1 MQKVRLK
8 IVLSMLLVV
17 ALCLGFLPLLPNVQ
31 QQTALAET
39 TWENTYTGS
48 YYDNLTTDLEGSA
61 FRAELAELITDT
73 HTKYTSYSGLAN
85 AFKVADADPD
95 NNGNVIWFYTG
106 TSVPFSGF
114 GGSVGATNREH
125 VWPKDGG
132 DAFPAESGPGSDAHH
147 LRPTET
153 QLNSTRGSKNFD
165 EVAQTSA
172 NIVKE
177 NGSSGYGNSAY
188 GADAL
193 CYSSGSF
200 FYPAKGY
207 RGATARILFY
217 MQTRWGDHNLEF
229 VDGAGSSKTI
239 GKIST
244 LLKWHLEEPPTEEEI
259 RRNEAVFGLQGNR
272 NPFIDHPE
280 YAAQIYCYDG
290 ESYNN
295 ALQQVLAES
304 DDPYGNLN
312 TAVLESL
319 AISPST
325 VTISVG
331 DTYALTAVPTPSN
344 ARANVSWT
352 SSDNTVATVSDSG
365 VVTAKSQGT
374 VTITARNK
382 DDASIYATAR
392 VTVKQVTDIT
402 ISGAPAKTDYFEGD
416 TFDPTGL
423 TILATFSDGTSE
435 NLPPNTCTWLDGT
448 TLSATLTAGTTSVV
462 CKYGNITKTVT
473 GITVTVDYGDAIPV
487 DMNNL
492 QENVAYKLVIDQ
504 EGLGKTLYIQNKV
517 ASSYYMAST
526 EDIDSADDVYVEK
539 VTGGFRLYFKNGSSK
554 NYLNAEV
561 SGTHVNLVSKTTAT
575 TVWTYDSANTCI
587 KTTVTVSG
595 SNVEY
600 YIGTYGT
607 YNTFS
612 TSAIKHVSDS
622 YPAYLATKNNGGG
635 TVTPPV
641 TDSVTLDK
649 TSLTLNVGDTAT
661 LVATA
666 TGTVTWTTS
675 DNSVVTVV
683 NGKLTAVGAGTATVT
698 ATCGTAK
705 ATCTVTVNEVTPPV
719 TDSVTLDK
727 TSLTLNVG
735 DTATLVAT
743 ATGTVTWTTSDN
755 SVVTVVNGK
764 LTAVGAGTATVTATC
779 GTAKASCTVTVN
791 EVTPPVTDSVTLDKT
806 SITLNVGD
814 TATLVATATGT
825 VTWNTSNPYVVTV
838 LNGKLT
844 AVGAGTATVSA
855 TCGSATVY
863 CTVTVTEVVQQ
874 ATAEQFIA
882 AVDAV
887 SASTT
892 QQTKF
897 NAIKNA
903 LEVYEQLSSDVK
915 TEVANYNLI
924 LQTAISDYNTSVGSQ
939 NSEMLSALKT
949 LATLT
954 AAMSFAVMAAVVLFK
969 RNLL

>member
-1 MQKVRLK
+1 MQKVRWK

-48 YYDNLTTDLEGSA
+48 YYDNLNTDLEGSA
-61 FRAELAELITDT
+61 FRQELAELITDT

-95 NNGNVIWFYTG
+95 KNGNVIWFYTG

-114 GGSVGATNREH
+114 GANPGSTNREH

-177 NGSSGYGNSAY
+177 NGSSSYGNSAY

-402 ISGAPAKTDYFEGD
+402 ISGAPVKTAYFEGD

-575 TVWTYDSANTCI
+575 TVWTYDSANKCI

-612 TSAIKHVSDS
+612 TSAIKHVSNS

-705 ATCTVTVNEVTPPV
+705 ATCTVTV
-719 TDSVTLDK
+719 
-727 TSLTLNVG
+727 
-735 DTATLVAT
+735 
-743 ATGTVTWTTSDN
+743 
-755 SVVTVVNGK
+755 
-764 LTAVGAGTATVTATC
+764 
-779 GTAKASCTVTVN
+779 
-791 EVTPPVTDSVTLDKT
+791 
-806 SITLNVGD
+806 
-814 TATLVATATGT
+814 
-825 VTWNTSNPYVVTV
+825 
-838 LNGKLT
+838 
-844 AVGAGTATVSA
+844 
-855 TCGSATVY
+855 
-863 CTVTVTEVVQQ
+863 TEVVQQ

-887 SASTT
+887 SAATT

-924 LQTAISDYNTSVGSQ
+924 LQTAIRDYNTSVGSQ

-954 AAMSFAVMAAVVLFK
+954 AAMSFAVMTAVVLFK

>member
-48 YYDNLTTDLEGSA
+48 YYDNLNTDLEGSA
-61 FRAELAELITDT
+61 FRQELAELITDT

-95 NNGNVIWFYTG
+95 KNGNVIWFYTG

-114 GGSVGATNREH
+114 GGSVGDTNREH

-172 NIVKE
+172 NVVKE

-344 ARANVSWT
+344 ARANASWT

-575 TVWTYDSANTCI
+575 TVWTYDSANKCI

-612 TSAIKHVSDS
+612 TSAIKHVSNS

-649 TSLTLNVGDTAT
+649 TSITLNVGDTAT

-705 ATCTVTVNEVTPPV
+705 ATCTVTVT
-719 TDSVTLDK
+719 K
-727 TSLTLNVG
+727 
-735 DTATLVAT
+735 
-743 ATGTVTWTTSDN
+743 
-755 SVVTVVNGK
+755 
-764 LTAVGAGTATVTATC
+764 
-779 GTAKASCTVTVN
+779 
-791 EVTPPVTDSVTLDKT
+791 
-806 SITLNVGD
+806 
-814 TATLVATATGT
+814 
-825 VTWNTSNPYVVTV
+825 
-838 LNGKLT
+838 
-844 AVGAGTATVSA
+844 
-855 TCGSATVY
+855 
-863 CTVTVTEVVQQ
+863 VVQQ

-924 LQTAISDYNTSVGSQ
+924 LQTAIRDYNTSVGSQ

-954 AAMSFAVMAAVVLFK
+954 AAMSFAVMAAAVLFK

>member
-1 MQKVRLK
+1 
-8 IVLSMLLVV
+8 MLLVV

-48 YYDNLTTDLEGSA
+48 YYDNLNTDLEGSA

-95 NNGNVIWFYTG
+95 KNGNVIWFYTG

-114 GGSVGATNREH
+114 GGSVGDTNREH

-172 NIVKE
+172 NVVKE

-344 ARANVSWT
+344 ARANVSWI

-402 ISGAPAKTDYFEGD
+402 ISGAPVKTAYFEGD

-517 ASSYYMAST
+517 ASRYYMAST

-561 SGTHVNLVSKTTAT
+561 SGKHVNLVSKTTAT
-575 TVWTYDSANTCI
+575 TVWTYDSANKCI

-600 YIGTYGT
+600 YIGTFDSH
-607 YNTFS
+607 NTFS
-612 TSAIKHVSDS
+612 TSDIKHVSDS

-649 TSLTLNVGDTAT
+649 TSITLNVGDTAT

-705 ATCTVTVNEVTPPV
+705 ATCTVTV
-719 TDSVTLDK
+719 
-727 TSLTLNVG
+727 
-735 DTATLVAT
+735 
-743 ATGTVTWTTSDN
+743 
-755 SVVTVVNGK
+755 
-764 LTAVGAGTATVTATC
+764 
-779 GTAKASCTVTVN
+779 
-791 EVTPPVTDSVTLDKT
+791 
-806 SITLNVGD
+806 
-814 TATLVATATGT
+814 
-825 VTWNTSNPYVVTV
+825 
-838 LNGKLT
+838 
-844 AVGAGTATVSA
+844 
-855 TCGSATVY
+855 
-863 CTVTVTEVVQQ
+863 TEVVQQ

-887 SASTT
+887 SAATT

-924 LQTAISDYNTSVGSQ
+924 LQTAIRDYNTSVGSQ

-954 AAMSFAVMAAVVLFK
+954 AAMSFAVMAAAVLFK

>member
-1 MQKVRLK
+1 
-8 IVLSMLLVV
+8 MLLVV

-48 YYDNLTTDLEGSA
+48 YYDNLNTDLEGSA

-73 HTKYTSYSGLAN
+73 HTKYTSYDGLAN
-85 AFKVADADPD
+85 VLPQSDADPD

-217 MQTRWGDHNLEF
+217 MQTRWGDQYNLEF

-402 ISGAPAKTDYFEGD
+402 ISGAPVKTAYFEGD

-575 TVWTYDSANTCI
+575 TVWTYDSANKCI

-612 TSAIKHVSDS
+612 TSAIKHVSNS

-649 TSLTLNVGDTAT
+649 TSITLNVGDTAT

-779 GTAKASCTVTVN
+779 GTAKATCTVTV
-791 EVTPPVTDSVTLDKT
+791 K
-806 SITLNVGD
+806 
-814 TATLVATATGT
+814 
-825 VTWNTSNPYVVTV
+825 
-838 LNGKLT
+838 
-844 AVGAGTATVSA
+844 
-855 TCGSATVY
+855 
-863 CTVTVTEVVQQ
+863 EVVQQ

-887 SASTT
+887 SAATT

>member
-1 MQKVRLK
+1 
-8 IVLSMLLVV
+8 MLLVV

-48 YYDNLTTDLEGSA
+48 YYDNLNTDLEGSA

-73 HTKYTSYSGLAN
+73 HTKYTSWDGLAN

-106 TSVPFSGF
+106 TSVPFSAF
-114 GGSVGATNREH
+114 GGNPGSTNREH

-132 DAFPAESGPGSDAHH
+132 DAFPEKSGPGSDAHH
-147 LRPTET
+147 LRPTE
-153 QLNSTRGSKNFD
+153 QSLNSTRSSKNFD

-172 NIVKE
+172 NVVKE

-217 MQTRWGDHNLEF
+217 MQTRWGDHDQYNLEF

-344 ARANVSWT
+344 ARANASWT

-517 ASSYYMAST
+517 ASIYYMAST

-561 SGTHVNLVSKTTAT
+561 SGKHVNLVSKTTAT
-575 TVWTYDSANTCI
+575 TVWTYDSANKCI

-649 TSLTLNVGDTAT
+649 TSITLNVGDTAT

-705 ATCTVTVNEVTPPV
+705 AT
-719 TDSVTLDK
+719 
-727 TSLTLNVG
+727 
-735 DTATLVAT
+735 
-743 ATGTVTWTTSDN
+743 
-755 SVVTVVNGK
+755 
-764 LTAVGAGTATVTATC
+764 
-779 GTAKASCTVTVN
+779 
-791 EVTPPVTDSVTLDKT
+791 
-806 SITLNVGD
+806 
-814 TATLVATATGT
+814 
-825 VTWNTSNPYVVTV
+825 
-838 LNGKLT
+838 
-844 AVGAGTATVSA
+844 
-855 TCGSATVY
+855 

>member
-48 YYDNLTTDLEGSA
+48 YYDNLNTDLEGSA

-73 HTKYTSYSGLAN
+73 HTKYTSYDGLAN

-106 TSVPFSGF
+106 TSVPFSAF
-114 GGSVGATNREH
+114 GGNPGSTNREH

-132 DAFPAESGPGSDAHH
+132 DAFPEKSGPGSDAHH

-172 NIVKE
+172 NVVKE

-402 ISGAPAKTDYFEGD
+402 ISGAPVKTAYFEGD

-517 ASSYYMAST
+517 ANDYYMAST

-561 SGTHVNLVSKTTAT
+561 SGKHVNLVSKTTAT
-575 TVWTYDSANTCI
+575 TVWTYDSANKCI

-600 YIGTYGT
+600 YIGTFDSH
-607 YNTFS
+607 NTFS
-612 TSAIKHVSDS
+612 TSDIKHVSDS
-622 YPAYLATKNNGGG
+622 YPAYLATKNDGGG

-649 TSLTLNVGDTAT
+649 TSL
-661 LVATA
+661 
-666 TGTVTWTTS
+666 
-675 DNSVVTVV
+675 
-683 NGKLTAVGAGTATVT
+683 
-698 ATCGTAK
+698 
-705 ATCTVTVNEVTPPV
+705 
-719 TDSVTLDK
+719 
-727 TSLTLNVG
+727 
-735 DTATLVAT
+735 
-743 ATGTVTWTTSDN
+743 
-755 SVVTVVNGK
+755 
-764 LTAVGAGTATVTATC
+764 
-779 GTAKASCTVTVN
+779 
-791 EVTPPVTDSVTLDKT
+791 
-806 SITLNVGD
+806 TLNVGD

-844 AVGAGTATVSA
+844 AVGAGTATVTA
-855 TCGSATVY
+855 TCGTAKAT

-903 LEVYEQLSSDVK
+903 LEVYDKLSASAKSDV
-915 TEVANYNLI
+915 ENYYLI
-924 LQTAISDYNTSVGSQ
+924 LQTAISDYNTSAGSQ

>member
-1 MQKVRLK
+1 
-8 IVLSMLLVV
+8 MLLVV

-114 GGSVGATNREH
+114 GGSVGDTNREH

-259 RRNEAVFGLQGNR
+259 RRNEVVFGLQGNR

-344 ARANVSWT
+344 ARANASWT

-402 ISGAPAKTDYFEGD
+402 ISGAPVKTAYFEGD

-575 TVWTYDSANTCI
+575 TVWTYDSANKCI

-612 TSAIKHVSDS
+612 TSAIKHVSNS
-622 YPAYLATKNNGGG
+622 YPAYLATKNDGGG

-649 TSLTLNVGDTAT
+649 TSITLNVGDTAT

-666 TGTVTWTTS
+666 TGTATWTTS

-779 GTAKASCTVTVN
+779 GTAKAT
-791 EVTPPVTDSVTLDKT
+791 
-806 SITLNVGD
+806 
-814 TATLVATATGT
+814 
-825 VTWNTSNPYVVTV
+825 
-838 LNGKLT
+838 
-844 AVGAGTATVSA
+844 
-855 TCGSATVY
+855 

-954 AAMSFAVMAAVVLFK
+954 AAMSFAVMTAVVLFK

>member
-48 YYDNLTTDLEGSA
+48 YYDNLNTDLEGSA
-61 FRAELAELITDT
+61 FRQELAELITDT

-177 NGSSGYGNSAY
+177 NGSSSYGNSAY

-402 ISGAPAKTDYFEGD
+402 ISGAPVKTAYFEGD

-575 TVWTYDSANTCI
+575 TVWTYDSANKCI
-587 KTTVTVSG
+587 KTTVMVSG

-622 YPAYLATKNNGGG
+622 YPAYLATKNDGGG

-649 TSLTLNVGDTAT
+649 TSITLNVGDTAT

-705 ATCTVTVNEVTPPV
+705 ATCTVTV
-719 TDSVTLDK
+719 
-727 TSLTLNVG
+727 
-735 DTATLVAT
+735 
-743 ATGTVTWTTSDN
+743 
-755 SVVTVVNGK
+755 
-764 LTAVGAGTATVTATC
+764 
-779 GTAKASCTVTVN
+779 
-791 EVTPPVTDSVTLDKT
+791 
-806 SITLNVGD
+806 
-814 TATLVATATGT
+814 
-825 VTWNTSNPYVVTV
+825 
-838 LNGKLT
+838 
-844 AVGAGTATVSA
+844 
-855 TCGSATVY
+855 
-863 CTVTVTEVVQQ
+863 TEVVQQ

-887 SASTT
+887 SAATT

>member
-1 MQKVRLK
+1 MRHTNALHHKERKMQKVRLK

-48 YYDNLTTDLEGSA
+48 YYDNLNTDLEGSA

-73 HTKYTSYSGLAN
+73 HTKYTSWDGLAN

-106 TSVPFSGF
+106 TSVPFSAF
-114 GGSVGATNREH
+114 GGNPGSTNREH

-132 DAFPAESGPGSDAHH
+132 DAFPEKSGPGSDAHH

-172 NIVKE
+172 NVVKE

-217 MQTRWGDHNLEF
+217 VQTRWGDQYNLEF

-259 RRNEAVFGLQGNR
+259 RRNEVVFGLQGNR

-374 VTITARNK
+374 VTITARNN

-402 ISGAPAKTDYFEGD
+402 ISGAPVKTAYFEGD

-517 ASSYYMAST
+517 ASRYYMAST

-575 TVWTYDSANTCI
+575 TVWTYDSANKCI

-649 TSLTLNVGDTAT
+649 TSITLNVGDTAT

-705 ATCTVTVNEVTPPV
+705 AT
-719 TDSVTLDK
+719 
-727 TSLTLNVG
+727 
-735 DTATLVAT
+735 
-743 ATGTVTWTTSDN
+743 
-755 SVVTVVNGK
+755 
-764 LTAVGAGTATVTATC
+764 
-779 GTAKASCTVTVN
+779 
-791 EVTPPVTDSVTLDKT
+791 
-806 SITLNVGD
+806 
-814 TATLVATATGT
+814 
-825 VTWNTSNPYVVTV
+825 
-838 LNGKLT
+838 
-844 AVGAGTATVSA
+844 
-855 TCGSATVY
+855 

>member
-1 MQKVRLK
+1 
-8 IVLSMLLVV
+8 MLLVV

-48 YYDNLTTDLEGSA
+48 YYDNLNTDLEGSA

-95 NNGNVIWFYTG
+95 KNGNVIWFYTG
-106 TSVPFSGF
+106 TSVPFSAF

-132 DAFPAESGPGSDAHH
+132 DAFPEKSGPGSDAHH

-177 NGSSGYGNSAY
+177 NGSSSYGNSAY

-402 ISGAPAKTDYFEGD
+402 ISGAPVKTAYFEGD

-561 SGTHVNLVSKTTAT
+561 SGKHVNLVSKTTAT
-575 TVWTYDSANTCI
+575 TVWTYDSANKCI

-600 YIGTYGT
+600 YIGTFDSH
-607 YNTFS
+607 NTFS
-612 TSAIKHVSDS
+612 TSDIKHVSDS
-622 YPAYLATKNNGGG
+622 YPAYLATKNDGGG
-635 TVTPPV
+635 T
-641 TDSVTLDK
+641 
-649 TSLTLNVGDTAT
+649 
-661 LVATA
+661 
-666 TGTVTWTTS
+666 
-675 DNSVVTVV
+675 
-683 NGKLTAVGAGTATVT
+683 
-698 ATCGTAK
+698 
-705 ATCTVTVNEVTPPV
+705 
-719 TDSVTLDK
+719 
-727 TSLTLNVG
+727 
-735 DTATLVAT
+735 
-743 ATGTVTWTTSDN
+743 
-755 SVVTVVNGK
+755 
-764 LTAVGAGTATVTATC
+764 
-779 GTAKASCTVTVN
+779 
-791 EVTPPVTDSVTLDKT
+791 VTPPVTDSVTLDKT

-844 AVGAGTATVSA
+844 AVGAGTATVTA
-855 TCGSATVY
+855 TCGTAKAT

-903 LEVYEQLSSDVK
+903 LEVYDKLSASAKSDV
-915 TEVANYNLI
+915 ENYYLI
-924 LQTAISDYNTSVGSQ
+924 LQTAISDYNTSAGSQ

>member
-1 MQKVRLK
+1 
-8 IVLSMLLVV
+8 MLLVV

-48 YYDNLTTDLEGSA
+48 YYDNLNTDLEGSA

-95 NNGNVIWFYTG
+95 KNGNVIWFYTG

-114 GGSVGATNREH
+114 GGSVGDTNREH

-172 NIVKE
+172 NVVKE

-344 ARANVSWT
+344 ARANVSWI

-392 VTVKQVTDIT
+392 VTVKQVTNIT
-402 ISGAPAKTDYFEGD
+402 ISGAPAKTAYFEGD

-517 ASSYYMAST
+517 ASRYYMAST

-575 TVWTYDSANTCI
+575 TVWTYDSANKCI

-612 TSAIKHVSDS
+612 TSAIKHVSNS

-705 ATCTVTVNEVTPPV
+705 ATCTVTV
-719 TDSVTLDK
+719 
-727 TSLTLNVG
+727 
-735 DTATLVAT
+735 
-743 ATGTVTWTTSDN
+743 
-755 SVVTVVNGK
+755 
-764 LTAVGAGTATVTATC
+764 
-779 GTAKASCTVTVN
+779 
-791 EVTPPVTDSVTLDKT
+791 
-806 SITLNVGD
+806 
-814 TATLVATATGT
+814 
-825 VTWNTSNPYVVTV
+825 
-838 LNGKLT
+838 
-844 AVGAGTATVSA
+844 
-855 TCGSATVY
+855 
-863 CTVTVTEVVQQ
+863 TEVVQQ

-903 LEVYEQLSSDVK
+903 LEVYDKLSASAKSDV
-915 TEVANYNLI
+915 ENYYLI

-954 AAMSFAVMAAVVLFK
+954 AAMSFAVMTAVVLFK

>member
-48 YYDNLTTDLEGSA
+48 YYDNLNTDLEGSA

-114 GGSVGATNREH
+114 GGNPGSTNREH

-177 NGSSGYGNSAY
+177 NGSSSYGNSAY

-259 RRNEAVFGLQGNR
+259 RRNEVVFGLQGNR

-295 ALQQVLAES
+295 VLQQVLAES

-319 AISPST
+319 SISPST

-402 ISGAPAKTDYFEGD
+402 ISGAPAKTAYFEGD

-517 ASSYYMAST
+517 ANDYYMAST

-539 VTGGFRLYFKNGSSK
+539 VTGGFRLYFKNCSSK

-575 TVWTYDSANTCI
+575 TVWTYDSANKCI

-622 YPAYLATKNNGGG
+622 YPAYLATKNDGGG

-649 TSLTLNVGDTAT
+649 TSITLNVGDTAT

-705 ATCTVTVNEVTPPV
+705 ATCTVTVT
-719 TDSVTLDK
+719 K
-727 TSLTLNVG
+727 
-735 DTATLVAT
+735 
-743 ATGTVTWTTSDN
+743 
-755 SVVTVVNGK
+755 
-764 LTAVGAGTATVTATC
+764 
-779 GTAKASCTVTVN
+779 
-791 EVTPPVTDSVTLDKT
+791 
-806 SITLNVGD
+806 
-814 TATLVATATGT
+814 
-825 VTWNTSNPYVVTV
+825 
-838 LNGKLT
+838 
-844 AVGAGTATVSA
+844 
-855 TCGSATVY
+855 
-863 CTVTVTEVVQQ
+863 VVQQ

-954 AAMSFAVMAAVVLFK
+954 AAMSFAVMTAVVLFK

>member
-1 MQKVRLK
+1 MQKVRWK

-31 QQTALAET
+31 QQTVLAET

-48 YYDNLTTDLEGSA
+48 YYDNLNTDLEGSA

-85 AFKVADADPD
+85 VLPQSDADPD
-95 NNGNVIWFYTG
+95 INGNILWFYTG
-106 TSVPFSGF
+106 TSVHYTNLSGSSL
-114 GGSVGATNREH
+114 GTTNREH

-132 DAFPAESGPGSDAHH
+132 DAFPEKSGPGSDAHH
-147 LRPTET
+147 LRPTE
-153 QLNSTRGSKNFD
+153 QSLNSTRSSKNFD

-172 NIVKE
+172 NVVKE
-177 NGSSGYGNSAY
+177 NGSTSYGNSAY

-217 MQTRWGDHNLEF
+217 VQTRWGDQYNLEF
-229 VDGAGSSKTI
+229 VDSAGNCKTL

-259 RRNEAVFGLQGNR
+259 RRNEVVFGLQGNR

-402 ISGAPAKTDYFEGD
+402 ISGAPAKTAYFEGD

-517 ASSYYMAST
+517 ASRYYMAST

-575 TVWTYDSANTCI
+575 TVWTYDSANKCI

-600 YIGTYGT
+600 YIGTFDSH
-607 YNTFS
+607 NTFS
-612 TSAIKHVSDS
+612 TSDIKHVSDS

-649 TSLTLNVGDTAT
+649 TSITLNVGDTAT

-666 TGTVTWTTS
+666 TGTATWTTS

-705 ATCTVTVNEVTPPV
+705 ATCTVTVT
-719 TDSVTLDK
+719 K
-727 TSLTLNVG
+727 
-735 DTATLVAT
+735 
-743 ATGTVTWTTSDN
+743 
-755 SVVTVVNGK
+755 
-764 LTAVGAGTATVTATC
+764 
-779 GTAKASCTVTVN
+779 
-791 EVTPPVTDSVTLDKT
+791 
-806 SITLNVGD
+806 
-814 TATLVATATGT
+814 
-825 VTWNTSNPYVVTV
+825 
-838 LNGKLT
+838 
-844 AVGAGTATVSA
+844 
-855 TCGSATVY
+855 
-863 CTVTVTEVVQQ
+863 VVQQ

-924 LQTAISDYNTSVGSQ
+924 LQTAIRDYNTSVGSQ

>member
-114 GGSVGATNREH
+114 GGSVGDTNREH

-259 RRNEAVFGLQGNR
+259 RRNEVVFGLQGNR

-344 ARANVSWT
+344 ARANASWT

-402 ISGAPAKTDYFEGD
+402 ISGAPVKTAYFEGD

-575 TVWTYDSANTCI
+575 TVWTYDSANKCI

-612 TSAIKHVSDS
+612 TSAIKHVSNS
-622 YPAYLATKNNGGG
+622 YPAYLATKNDGGG

-649 TSLTLNVGDTAT
+649 TSITLNVGDTAT

-666 TGTVTWTTS
+666 TGTATWTTS

-705 ATCTVTVNEVTPPV
+705 AT
-719 TDSVTLDK
+719 
-727 TSLTLNVG
+727 
-735 DTATLVAT
+735 
-743 ATGTVTWTTSDN
+743 
-755 SVVTVVNGK
+755 
-764 LTAVGAGTATVTATC
+764 
-779 GTAKASCTVTVN
+779 
-791 EVTPPVTDSVTLDKT
+791 
-806 SITLNVGD
+806 
-814 TATLVATATGT
+814 
-825 VTWNTSNPYVVTV
+825 
-838 LNGKLT
+838 
-844 AVGAGTATVSA
+844 
-855 TCGSATVY
+855 

-954 AAMSFAVMAAVVLFK
+954 AAMSFAVMTAVVLFK

>member
-1 MQKVRLK
+1 
-8 IVLSMLLVV
+8 MLLVV

-48 YYDNLTTDLEGSA
+48 YYDNLNTDLEGSA

-73 HTKYTSYSGLAN
+73 HTKYTSYDGLAN
-85 AFKVADADPD
+85 VLPQSDADPD
-95 NNGNVIWFYTG
+95 INGNILWFYTG
-106 TSVPFSGF
+106 TSVHYTNLSGSSL
-114 GGSVGATNREH
+114 GTTNREH

-132 DAFPAESGPGSDAHH
+132 DAFPEKSGPGSDAHH
-147 LRPTET
+147 LRPTEY
-153 QLNSTRGSKNFD
+153 QINSTRGSKNFD

-217 MQTRWGDHNLEF
+217 VQTRWGDQYNLEF
-229 VDGAGSSKTI
+229 VDSAGNCKTL

-259 RRNEAVFGLQGNR
+259 RRNEVVFGLQGNR

-402 ISGAPAKTDYFEGD
+402 ISGAPVKTAYFEGD

-575 TVWTYDSANTCI
+575 TVWTYDSANKCI

-612 TSAIKHVSDS
+612 TSAIKHVSNS

-705 ATCTVTVNEVTPPV
+705 ATCTVTV
-719 TDSVTLDK
+719 
-727 TSLTLNVG
+727 
-735 DTATLVAT
+735 
-743 ATGTVTWTTSDN
+743 
-755 SVVTVVNGK
+755 
-764 LTAVGAGTATVTATC
+764 
-779 GTAKASCTVTVN
+779 
-791 EVTPPVTDSVTLDKT
+791 
-806 SITLNVGD
+806 
-814 TATLVATATGT
+814 
-825 VTWNTSNPYVVTV
+825 
-838 LNGKLT
+838 
-844 AVGAGTATVSA
+844 
-855 TCGSATVY
+855 
-863 CTVTVTEVVQQ
+863 TEVVQQ

-924 LQTAISDYNTSVGSQ
+924 LQTAIRDYNTSVGSQ

-954 AAMSFAVMAAVVLFK
+954 AAMSFAVMAAAVLFK

>member
-1 MQKVRLK
+1 
-8 IVLSMLLVV
+8 MLLVV

-48 YYDNLTTDLEGSA
+48 YYDNLNTDLEGSA

-73 HTKYTSYSGLAN
+73 HTKYTSWDGLAN

-106 TSVPFSGF
+106 TSVPFSAF
-114 GGSVGATNREH
+114 GGNPGSTNREH

-132 DAFPAESGPGSDAHH
+132 DAFPEKSGPGSDAHH

-402 ISGAPAKTDYFEGD
+402 ISGAPVKTAYFEGD

-575 TVWTYDSANTCI
+575 TVWTYDSANKCI

-612 TSAIKHVSDS
+612 TSAIKHVSNS

-705 ATCTVTVNEVTPPV
+705 ATCTVTV
-719 TDSVTLDK
+719 
-727 TSLTLNVG
+727 
-735 DTATLVAT
+735 
-743 ATGTVTWTTSDN
+743 
-755 SVVTVVNGK
+755 
-764 LTAVGAGTATVTATC
+764 
-779 GTAKASCTVTVN
+779 
-791 EVTPPVTDSVTLDKT
+791 
-806 SITLNVGD
+806 
-814 TATLVATATGT
+814 
-825 VTWNTSNPYVVTV
+825 
-838 LNGKLT
+838 
-844 AVGAGTATVSA
+844 
-855 TCGSATVY
+855 
-863 CTVTVTEVVQQ
+863 TEVVQQ

-915 TEVANYNLI
+915 TEVANYNMI

>member
-48 YYDNLTTDLEGSA
+48 YYDNLNTDLEGSA

-147 LRPTET
+147 LRPTE
-153 QLNSTRGSKNFD
+153 QSLNSTRGSKNFD

-172 NIVKE
+172 NVVKE

-217 MQTRWGDHNLEF
+217 VQTRWGDHNLEF

-259 RRNEAVFGLQGNR
+259 RRNEVVFGLQGNR

-402 ISGAPAKTDYFEGD
+402 ISGAPVKTAYFEGD

-575 TVWTYDSANTCI
+575 TVWTYDSANKCI

-622 YPAYLATKNNGGG
+622 YPAYLATKNDGGG

-683 NGKLTAVGAGTATVT
+683 NGKLTAVCAGTATVT

-705 ATCTVTVNEVTPPV
+705 AT
-719 TDSVTLDK
+719 
-727 TSLTLNVG
+727 
-735 DTATLVAT
+735 
-743 ATGTVTWTTSDN
+743 
-755 SVVTVVNGK
+755 
-764 LTAVGAGTATVTATC
+764 
-779 GTAKASCTVTVN
+779 
-791 EVTPPVTDSVTLDKT
+791 
-806 SITLNVGD
+806 
-814 TATLVATATGT
+814 
-825 VTWNTSNPYVVTV
+825 
-838 LNGKLT
+838 
-844 AVGAGTATVSA
+844 
-855 TCGSATVY
+855 

-887 SASTT
+887 SAATT

>member
-1 MQKVRLK
+1 M
-8 IVLSMLLVV
+8 
-17 ALCLGFLPLLPNVQ
+17 
-31 QQTALAET
+31 
-39 TWENTYTGS
+39 
-48 YYDNLTTDLEGSA
+48 
-61 FRAELAELITDT
+61 
-73 HTKYTSYSGLAN
+73 
-85 AFKVADADPD
+85 
-95 NNGNVIWFYTG
+95 FY
-106 TSVPFSGF
+106 V
-114 GGSVGATNREH
+114 
-125 VWPKDGG
+125 
-132 DAFPAESGPGSDAHH
+132 
-147 LRPTET
+147 
-153 QLNSTRGSKNFD
+153 
-165 EVAQTSA
+165 
-172 NIVKE
+172 
-177 NGSSGYGNSAY
+177 
-188 GADAL
+188 
-193 CYSSGSF
+193 
-200 FYPAKGY
+200 
-207 RGATARILFY
+207 
-217 MQTRWGDHNLEF
+217 QTRWGDHNLEF

-259 RRNEAVFGLQGNR
+259 RRNEVVFGLQGNR

-402 ISGAPAKTDYFEGD
+402 ISGAPVKTAYFEGD

-517 ASSYYMAST
+517 ASRYYMAST

-575 TVWTYDSANTCI
+575 TVWTYDSANKCI

-705 ATCTVTVNEVTPPV
+705 ATCTVTV
-719 TDSVTLDK
+719 
-727 TSLTLNVG
+727 
-735 DTATLVAT
+735 
-743 ATGTVTWTTSDN
+743 
-755 SVVTVVNGK
+755 
-764 LTAVGAGTATVTATC
+764 
-779 GTAKASCTVTVN
+779 
-791 EVTPPVTDSVTLDKT
+791 
-806 SITLNVGD
+806 
-814 TATLVATATGT
+814 
-825 VTWNTSNPYVVTV
+825 
-838 LNGKLT
+838 
-844 AVGAGTATVSA
+844 
-855 TCGSATVY
+855 
-863 CTVTVTEVVQQ
+863 TEVVQQ

>member
-1 MQKVRLK
+1 
-8 IVLSMLLVV
+8 MLLVV

-48 YYDNLTTDLEGSA
+48 YYDNLNTDLEGSA
-61 FRAELAELITDT
+61 FRQELAELITDT

-106 TSVPFSGF
+106 TSVPFSAF
-114 GGSVGATNREH
+114 GGNPGATNREH

-132 DAFPAESGPGSDAHH
+132 DAFPEKSGPGSDAHH

-172 NIVKE
+172 NVVKE

-402 ISGAPAKTDYFEGD
+402 ISGAPVKTAYFEGD

-575 TVWTYDSANTCI
+575 TVWTYDSANKCI

-622 YPAYLATKNNGGG
+622 YPAYLATKNDGGG
-635 TVTPPV
+635 T
-641 TDSVTLDK
+641 
-649 TSLTLNVGDTAT
+649 
-661 LVATA
+661 
-666 TGTVTWTTS
+666 
-675 DNSVVTVV
+675 
-683 NGKLTAVGAGTATVT
+683 
-698 ATCGTAK
+698 
-705 ATCTVTVNEVTPPV
+705 
-719 TDSVTLDK
+719 
-727 TSLTLNVG
+727 
-735 DTATLVAT
+735 
-743 ATGTVTWTTSDN
+743 
-755 SVVTVVNGK
+755 
-764 LTAVGAGTATVTATC
+764 
-779 GTAKASCTVTVN
+779 
-791 EVTPPVTDSVTLDKT
+791 VTPPVTDSVTLDKT

-825 VTWNTSNPYVVTV
+825 VTWTTSDNSVVTV
-838 LNGKLT
+838 VNGKLT

>member
-48 YYDNLTTDLEGSA
+48 YYDNLNTDLEGSA

-95 NNGNVIWFYTG
+95 KNGNVIWFYTG

-114 GGSVGATNREH
+114 GGSVGDTNREH

-172 NIVKE
+172 NVVKE

-402 ISGAPAKTDYFEGD
+402 ISGAPVKTAYFEGD
-416 TFDPTGL
+416 TFDPTGI

-517 ASSYYMAST
+517 ASRYYMAST

-575 TVWTYDSANTCI
+575 TVWTYDSANKCI

-612 TSAIKHVSDS
+612 TSAIKHVSNS

-743 ATGTVTWTTSDN
+743 ATGTVTW
-755 SVVTVVNGK
+755 
-764 LTAVGAGTATVTATC
+764 
-779 GTAKASCTVTVN
+779 
-791 EVTPPVTDSVTLDKT
+791 
-806 SITLNVGD
+806 
-814 TATLVATATGT
+814 
-825 VTWNTSNPYVVTV
+825 NTSNPYVVTV

-903 LEVYEQLSSDVK
+903 LEVYDKLSASAKSDV
-915 TEVANYNLI
+915 ENYFLI

-954 AAMSFAVMAAVVLFK
+954 AAMSFAVMTAVVLFK

>member
-1 MQKVRLK
+1 
-8 IVLSMLLVV
+8 MLLVV

-48 YYDNLTTDLEGSA
+48 YYDNLNTDLEGSA
-61 FRAELAELITDT
+61 FRQELAELITDT

-217 MQTRWGDHNLEF
+217 VQTRWGDHNLEF

-402 ISGAPAKTDYFEGD
+402 ISGAPVKTAYFEGD

-575 TVWTYDSANTCI
+575 TVWTYDSANKCI

-622 YPAYLATKNNGGG
+622 YPAYLATKNDGGG

-641 TDSVTLDK
+641 TDSVILNK
-649 TSLTLNVGDTAT
+649 TSV
-661 LVATA
+661 
-666 TGTVTWTTS
+666 S
-675 DNSVVTVV
+675 
-683 NGKLTAVGAGTATVT
+683 
-698 ATCGTAK
+698 
-705 ATCTVTVNEVTPPV
+705 
-719 TDSVTLDK
+719 
-727 TSLTLNVG
+727 
-735 DTATLVAT
+735 
-743 ATGTVTWTTSDN
+743 
-755 SVVTVVNGK
+755 
-764 LTAVGAGTATVTATC
+764 
-779 GTAKASCTVTVN
+779 
-791 EVTPPVTDSVTLDKT
+791 
-806 SITLNVGD
+806 LNVGD

-844 AVGAGTATVSA
+844 AVGAGTATVTA
-855 TCGSATVY
+855 TCGTAKAT
-863 CTVTVTEVVQQ
+863 CTVTVTKVVQQ

>member
-48 YYDNLTTDLEGSA
+48 YYDNLNTDLEGSA

-73 HTKYTSYSGLAN
+73 HTKYTSWDGLAN

-106 TSVPFSGF
+106 TSVPFSAF
-114 GGSVGATNREH
+114 GGNPGSTNREH

-132 DAFPAESGPGSDAHH
+132 DAFPEKSGPGSDAHH

-172 NIVKE
+172 NVVKE

-374 VTITARNK
+374 VTITARNN

-402 ISGAPAKTDYFEGD
+402 ISGAPVKTAYFEGD

-575 TVWTYDSANTCI
+575 TVWTYDSANKCI

-612 TSAIKHVSDS
+612 TSAIKHVSNS

-649 TSLTLNVGDTAT
+649 TSITLNVGDTAT

-705 ATCTVTVNEVTPPV
+705 ATCTVTVT
-719 TDSVTLDK
+719 K
-727 TSLTLNVG
+727 
-735 DTATLVAT
+735 
-743 ATGTVTWTTSDN
+743 
-755 SVVTVVNGK
+755 
-764 LTAVGAGTATVTATC
+764 
-779 GTAKASCTVTVN
+779 
-791 EVTPPVTDSVTLDKT
+791 
-806 SITLNVGD
+806 
-814 TATLVATATGT
+814 
-825 VTWNTSNPYVVTV
+825 
-838 LNGKLT
+838 
-844 AVGAGTATVSA
+844 
-855 TCGSATVY
+855 
-863 CTVTVTEVVQQ
+863 VVQQ

-924 LQTAISDYNTSVGSQ
+924 LQTAIRDYNTSVGSQ

-954 AAMSFAVMAAVVLFK
+954 AAMSFAVMAAAVLFK

>member
-114 GGSVGATNREH
+114 GGSVGDTNREH

-259 RRNEAVFGLQGNR
+259 RRNEVVFGLQGNR

-344 ARANVSWT
+344 ARANASWT

-402 ISGAPAKTDYFEGD
+402 ISGAPVKTAYFEGD

-575 TVWTYDSANTCI
+575 TVWTYDSANKCI

-612 TSAIKHVSDS
+612 TSAIKHVSNS
-622 YPAYLATKNNGGG
+622 YPAYLATKNDGGG

-649 TSLTLNVGDTAT
+649 TSITLNVGDTAT

-705 ATCTVTVNEVTPPV
+705 AT
-719 TDSVTLDK
+719 
-727 TSLTLNVG
+727 
-735 DTATLVAT
+735 
-743 ATGTVTWTTSDN
+743 
-755 SVVTVVNGK
+755 
-764 LTAVGAGTATVTATC
+764 
-779 GTAKASCTVTVN
+779 
-791 EVTPPVTDSVTLDKT
+791 
-806 SITLNVGD
+806 
-814 TATLVATATGT
+814 
-825 VTWNTSNPYVVTV
+825 
-838 LNGKLT
+838 
-844 AVGAGTATVSA
+844 
-855 TCGSATVY
+855 

-954 AAMSFAVMAAVVLFK
+954 AAMSFAVMTAVVLFK

>member
-48 YYDNLTTDLEGSA
+48 YYDNLNTDLEGSA
-61 FRAELAELITDT
+61 FRQELAELITDT

-95 NNGNVIWFYTG
+95 KNGNVIWFYTG

-114 GGSVGATNREH
+114 GGSVGDTNREH

-402 ISGAPAKTDYFEGD
+402 ISGAPVKTAYFEGD

-473 GITVTVDYGDAIPV
+473 GIMVTVDYGDAIPV

-517 ASSYYMAST
+517 ASRYYMAST

-575 TVWTYDSANTCI
+575 TVWTYDSANKCI

-779 GTAKASCTVTVN
+779 GTAKAT
-791 EVTPPVTDSVTLDKT
+791 
-806 SITLNVGD
+806 
-814 TATLVATATGT
+814 
-825 VTWNTSNPYVVTV
+825 
-838 LNGKLT
+838 
-844 AVGAGTATVSA
+844 
-855 TCGSATVY
+855 

-903 LEVYEQLSSDVK
+903 LEVYDKLSASAKSDV
-915 TEVANYNLI
+915 ENYFLI

>member
-1 MQKVRLK
+1 
-8 IVLSMLLVV
+8 MLLVV

-39 TWENTYTGS
+39 TWENTYTGI
-48 YYDNLTTDLEGSA
+48 YYDNLNTDLEGSA

-147 LRPTET
+147 LRPTE
-153 QLNSTRGSKNFD
+153 QSLNSTRGSKNFD

-172 NIVKE
+172 NVVKE
-177 NGSSGYGNSAY
+177 NGSSSYGNSAY

-344 ARANVSWT
+344 ARANASWT

-374 VTITARNK
+374 VTITARNN

-402 ISGAPAKTDYFEGD
+402 ISGAPVKTAYFEGD

-575 TVWTYDSANTCI
+575 TVWTYDSANKCI

-612 TSAIKHVSDS
+612 TSAIKHVSNS

-649 TSLTLNVGDTAT
+649 TSITLNVGDTAT

-705 ATCTVTVNEVTPPV
+705 AT
-719 TDSVTLDK
+719 
-727 TSLTLNVG
+727 
-735 DTATLVAT
+735 
-743 ATGTVTWTTSDN
+743 
-755 SVVTVVNGK
+755 
-764 LTAVGAGTATVTATC
+764 
-779 GTAKASCTVTVN
+779 
-791 EVTPPVTDSVTLDKT
+791 
-806 SITLNVGD
+806 
-814 TATLVATATGT
+814 
-825 VTWNTSNPYVVTV
+825 
-838 LNGKLT
+838 
-844 AVGAGTATVSA
+844 
-855 TCGSATVY
+855 

-924 LQTAISDYNTSVGSQ
+924 LQTAISDYNTSVGNQ

>member
-48 YYDNLTTDLEGSA
+48 YYDNLNTDLEGSA
-61 FRAELAELITDT
+61 FRQELAELITDT

-95 NNGNVIWFYTG
+95 KNGNVIWFYTG

-172 NIVKE
+172 NVVKE

-344 ARANVSWT
+344 ARANVSWI

-392 VTVKQVTDIT
+392 VTVKQVTNIT
-402 ISGAPAKTDYFEGD
+402 ISGAPAKTAYFEGD

-517 ASSYYMAST
+517 ASRYYMAST

-575 TVWTYDSANTCI
+575 TVWTYDSANKCI

-705 ATCTVTVNEVTPPV
+705 ATCTVTVKEVTPPV

-779 GTAKASCTVTVN
+779 GTAKVTCTVTV
-791 EVTPPVTDSVTLDKT
+791 K
-806 SITLNVGD
+806 
-814 TATLVATATGT
+814 
-825 VTWNTSNPYVVTV
+825 
-838 LNGKLT
+838 
-844 AVGAGTATVSA
+844 
-855 TCGSATVY
+855 
-863 CTVTVTEVVQQ
+863 EVVQQ

-887 SASTT
+887 SAATT

-924 LQTAISDYNTSVGSQ
+924 LQTAIRDYNTSVGSQ

>member
-48 YYDNLTTDLEGSA
+48 YYDNLNTDLEGSA

-85 AFKVADADPD
+85 VLPQSDADPD
-95 NNGNVIWFYTG
+95 INGNILWFYTG
-106 TSVPFSGF
+106 TSVHYTNLSGSSL
-114 GGSVGATNREH
+114 GTTNREH

-132 DAFPAESGPGSDAHH
+132 DAFPEKSGPGSDAHH
-147 LRPTET
+147 LRPTE
-153 QLNSTRGSKNFD
+153 QSLNSTRGSKNFD

-217 MQTRWGDHNLEF
+217 VQTRWGDQYNLEF

-259 RRNEAVFGLQGNR
+259 RRNEVVFGLQGNR

-344 ARANVSWT
+344 ARANASWT

-374 VTITARNK
+374 VTITARNN

-402 ISGAPAKTDYFEGD
+402 ISGAPVKTAYFEGD

-575 TVWTYDSANTCI
+575 TVWTYDSANKCI

-600 YIGTYGT
+600 YIGTFDSH
-607 YNTFS
+607 NTFS
-612 TSAIKHVSDS
+612 TSDIKHVSDS
-622 YPAYLATKNNGGG
+622 YPAYLATKNDGGG

-683 NGKLTAVGAGTATVT
+683 NGKLTAVGAGTATV
-698 ATCGTAK
+698 
-705 ATCTVTVNEVTPPV
+705 
-719 TDSVTLDK
+719 
-727 TSLTLNVG
+727 
-735 DTATLVAT
+735 
-743 ATGTVTWTTSDN
+743 
-755 SVVTVVNGK
+755 
-764 LTAVGAGTATVTATC
+764 
-779 GTAKASCTVTVN
+779 
-791 EVTPPVTDSVTLDKT
+791 
-806 SITLNVGD
+806 
-814 TATLVATATGT
+814 
-825 VTWNTSNPYVVTV
+825 
-838 LNGKLT
+838 
-844 AVGAGTATVSA
+844 SA

-887 SASTT
+887 SAATT

-924 LQTAISDYNTSVGSQ
+924 LQTAIRDYNTSVGSQ

>member
-217 MQTRWGDHNLEF
+217 MQTRWGDQYNLEF

-344 ARANVSWT
+344 ARANASWT

-402 ISGAPAKTDYFEGD
+402 ISGAPVKTAYFEGD

-575 TVWTYDSANTCI
+575 TVWTYDSANKCI

-622 YPAYLATKNNGGG
+622 YPAYLATKNDGGG

-779 GTAKASCTVTVN
+779 GTAKAT
-791 EVTPPVTDSVTLDKT
+791 
-806 SITLNVGD
+806 
-814 TATLVATATGT
+814 
-825 VTWNTSNPYVVTV
+825 
-838 LNGKLT
+838 
-844 AVGAGTATVSA
+844 
-855 TCGSATVY
+855 

>member
-48 YYDNLTTDLEGSA
+48 YYDNLNTDLEGSA

-132 DAFPAESGPGSDAHH
+132 EAFPAESGPGSDAHH

-344 ARANVSWT
+344 ARANASWT

-575 TVWTYDSANTCI
+575 TVWTYDSANKCI

-705 ATCTVTVNEVTPPV
+705 ATCTVTV
-719 TDSVTLDK
+719 
-727 TSLTLNVG
+727 
-735 DTATLVAT
+735 
-743 ATGTVTWTTSDN
+743 
-755 SVVTVVNGK
+755 
-764 LTAVGAGTATVTATC
+764 
-779 GTAKASCTVTVN
+779 
-791 EVTPPVTDSVTLDKT
+791 
-806 SITLNVGD
+806 
-814 TATLVATATGT
+814 
-825 VTWNTSNPYVVTV
+825 
-838 LNGKLT
+838 
-844 AVGAGTATVSA
+844 
-855 TCGSATVY
+855 
-863 CTVTVTEVVQQ
+863 TEVVQQ

>member
-1 MQKVRLK
+1 
-8 IVLSMLLVV
+8 MLLVV

-48 YYDNLTTDLEGSA
+48 YYDNLNTDLEGSA
-61 FRAELAELITDT
+61 FRQELAELITDT
-73 HTKYTSYSGLAN
+73 HTKYTSWDGLAN

-106 TSVPFSGF
+106 TLVPFSAF
-114 GGSVGATNREH
+114 GGNPGSTNREH

-132 DAFPAESGPGSDAHH
+132 DAFPEKSGPGSDAHH

-172 NIVKE
+172 NVVKE

-344 ARANVSWT
+344 ARANASWT

-402 ISGAPAKTDYFEGD
+402 ISGAPVKTAYFEGD

-575 TVWTYDSANTCI
+575 TVWTYDSANKCI

-612 TSAIKHVSDS
+612 TSAIKHVSNS

-649 TSLTLNVGDTAT
+649 TSITLNVGDTAT

-779 GTAKASCTVTVN
+779 GTAKAT
-791 EVTPPVTDSVTLDKT
+791 
-806 SITLNVGD
+806 
-814 TATLVATATGT
+814 
-825 VTWNTSNPYVVTV
+825 
-838 LNGKLT
+838 
-844 AVGAGTATVSA
+844 
-855 TCGSATVY
+855 

-924 LQTAISDYNTSVGSQ
+924 LQTAIRDYNTSVGSQ

>member
-48 YYDNLTTDLEGSA
+48 YYDNLNTDLEGSA
-61 FRAELAELITDT
+61 FRQELAELITDT

-95 NNGNVIWFYTG
+95 KNGNVIWFYTG

-114 GGSVGATNREH
+114 GGSVGDTNREH

-177 NGSSGYGNSAY
+177 NGSSSYGNSAY

-344 ARANVSWT
+344 ARANASWT

-402 ISGAPAKTDYFEGD
+402 ISGAPVKTAYFEGD

-517 ASSYYMAST
+517 ASRYYMAST

-575 TVWTYDSANTCI
+575 TVWTYDSANKCI

-612 TSAIKHVSDS
+612 TSAIKHVSNS

-649 TSLTLNVGDTAT
+649 TSITLNVGDTAT

-705 ATCTVTVNEVTPPV
+705 ATCTVTV
-719 TDSVTLDK
+719 
-727 TSLTLNVG
+727 
-735 DTATLVAT
+735 
-743 ATGTVTWTTSDN
+743 
-755 SVVTVVNGK
+755 
-764 LTAVGAGTATVTATC
+764 
-779 GTAKASCTVTVN
+779 
-791 EVTPPVTDSVTLDKT
+791 
-806 SITLNVGD
+806 
-814 TATLVATATGT
+814 
-825 VTWNTSNPYVVTV
+825 
-838 LNGKLT
+838 
-844 AVGAGTATVSA
+844 
-855 TCGSATVY
+855 
-863 CTVTVTEVVQQ
+863 TEVVQQ

-903 LEVYEQLSSDVK
+903 LEVYDKLSASAKSDV
-915 TEVANYNLI
+915 ENYYLI
-924 LQTAISDYNTSVGSQ
+924 LQTAIRDYNTSVGSQ

-954 AAMSFAVMAAVVLFK
+954 AAMSFAVMAAAVLFK

>member
-1 MQKVRLK
+1 MQKVRWK

-48 YYDNLTTDLEGSA
+48 YYDNLNTDLEGSA

-177 NGSSGYGNSAY
+177 NGSSSYGNSAY

-352 SSDNTVATVSDSG
+352 SFDNTVATVSDSG

-402 ISGAPAKTDYFEGD
+402 ISGAPVKTAYFEGD

-517 ASSYYMAST
+517 ANDYYMAST

-575 TVWTYDSANTCI
+575 TVWTYDSANKCI

-612 TSAIKHVSDS
+612 TSAIKHVSNS

-666 TGTVTWTTS
+666 TGTVTWNTS
-675 DNSVVTVV
+675 NPYVVTVL

-705 ATCTVTVNEVTPPV
+705 ATCTVTV
-719 TDSVTLDK
+719 
-727 TSLTLNVG
+727 
-735 DTATLVAT
+735 
-743 ATGTVTWTTSDN
+743 
-755 SVVTVVNGK
+755 
-764 LTAVGAGTATVTATC
+764 
-779 GTAKASCTVTVN
+779 
-791 EVTPPVTDSVTLDKT
+791 
-806 SITLNVGD
+806 
-814 TATLVATATGT
+814 
-825 VTWNTSNPYVVTV
+825 
-838 LNGKLT
+838 
-844 AVGAGTATVSA
+844 
-855 TCGSATVY
+855 
-863 CTVTVTEVVQQ
+863 TEVVQQ

-887 SASTT
+887 SAATT

-939 NSEMLSALKT
+939 NSEMLLALKT

-954 AAMSFAVMAAVVLFK
+954 AAMYFAVMAAVVLFK

>member
-39 TWENTYTGS
+39 TWENTYTGI
-48 YYDNLTTDLEGSA
+48 YYDNLNTDLEGSA

-147 LRPTET
+147 LRPTE
-153 QLNSTRGSKNFD
+153 QSLNSTRGSKNFD

-172 NIVKE
+172 NVVKE
-177 NGSSGYGNSAY
+177 NGSSSYGNSAY

-344 ARANVSWT
+344 ARANASWT

-374 VTITARNK
+374 VTITARNN

-402 ISGAPAKTDYFEGD
+402 ISGAPVKTAYFEGD

-575 TVWTYDSANTCI
+575 TVWTYDSANKCI

-612 TSAIKHVSDS
+612 TSAIKHVSNS

-649 TSLTLNVGDTAT
+649 TSITLNVGDTAT

-705 ATCTVTVNEVTPPV
+705 AT
-719 TDSVTLDK
+719 
-727 TSLTLNVG
+727 
-735 DTATLVAT
+735 
-743 ATGTVTWTTSDN
+743 
-755 SVVTVVNGK
+755 
-764 LTAVGAGTATVTATC
+764 
-779 GTAKASCTVTVN
+779 
-791 EVTPPVTDSVTLDKT
+791 
-806 SITLNVGD
+806 
-814 TATLVATATGT
+814 
-825 VTWNTSNPYVVTV
+825 
-838 LNGKLT
+838 
-844 AVGAGTATVSA
+844 
-855 TCGSATVY
+855 

-924 LQTAISDYNTSVGSQ
+924 LQTAISDYNTSVGNQ

>member
-48 YYDNLTTDLEGSA
+48 YYDNLNTDLEGSA
-61 FRAELAELITDT
+61 FRQELAELITDT

-177 NGSSGYGNSAY
+177 NGSSSYGNSAY

-402 ISGAPAKTDYFEGD
+402 ISGAPVKTAYFEGD

-575 TVWTYDSANTCI
+575 TVWTYDSANKCI
-587 KTTVTVSG
+587 KTTVMVSG

-612 TSAIKHVSDS
+612 TSAIKHVSNS

-649 TSLTLNVGDTAT
+649 TSITLNVGDTAT

-705 ATCTVTVNEVTPPV
+705 ATCTVTV
-719 TDSVTLDK
+719 
-727 TSLTLNVG
+727 
-735 DTATLVAT
+735 
-743 ATGTVTWTTSDN
+743 
-755 SVVTVVNGK
+755 
-764 LTAVGAGTATVTATC
+764 
-779 GTAKASCTVTVN
+779 
-791 EVTPPVTDSVTLDKT
+791 
-806 SITLNVGD
+806 
-814 TATLVATATGT
+814 
-825 VTWNTSNPYVVTV
+825 
-838 LNGKLT
+838 
-844 AVGAGTATVSA
+844 
-855 TCGSATVY
+855 
-863 CTVTVTEVVQQ
+863 TEVVQQ

-887 SASTT
+887 SAATT

>member
-48 YYDNLTTDLEGSA
+48 YYDNLNTDLEGSA

-402 ISGAPAKTDYFEGD
+402 ISGAPVKTAYFEGD

-575 TVWTYDSANTCI
+575 TVWTYDSANKCI

-705 ATCTVTVNEVTPPV
+705 ATCTVTV
-719 TDSVTLDK
+719 
-727 TSLTLNVG
+727 
-735 DTATLVAT
+735 
-743 ATGTVTWTTSDN
+743 
-755 SVVTVVNGK
+755 
-764 LTAVGAGTATVTATC
+764 
-779 GTAKASCTVTVN
+779 
-791 EVTPPVTDSVTLDKT
+791 
-806 SITLNVGD
+806 
-814 TATLVATATGT
+814 
-825 VTWNTSNPYVVTV
+825 
-838 LNGKLT
+838 
-844 AVGAGTATVSA
+844 
-855 TCGSATVY
+855 
-863 CTVTVTEVVQQ
+863 TEVVQQ

-954 AAMSFAVMAAVVLFK
+954 AAMSFAVMTAVVLFK

>member
-1 MQKVRLK
+1 MRHTNALHHKERKMQKVRLK

-48 YYDNLTTDLEGSA
+48 YYDNLNTDLEGSA
-61 FRAELAELITDT
+61 FRQELAELITDT
-73 HTKYTSYSGLAN
+73 HTKYTSYDGLAN

-95 NNGNVIWFYTG
+95 KNGNVIWFYTG

-114 GGSVGATNREH
+114 GGSVGDTNREH

-259 RRNEAVFGLQGNR
+259 RRNEVVFGLQGNR

-402 ISGAPAKTDYFEGD
+402 ISGAPVKTAYFEGD

-575 TVWTYDSANTCI
+575 TVWTYDSANKCI
-587 KTTVTVSG
+587 KTTVMVSG

-612 TSAIKHVSDS
+612 TSAIKHVSNS

-649 TSLTLNVGDTAT
+649 TSITLNVGDTAT

-705 ATCTVTVNEVTPPV
+705 ATCTVTV
-719 TDSVTLDK
+719 
-727 TSLTLNVG
+727 
-735 DTATLVAT
+735 
-743 ATGTVTWTTSDN
+743 
-755 SVVTVVNGK
+755 
-764 LTAVGAGTATVTATC
+764 
-779 GTAKASCTVTVN
+779 
-791 EVTPPVTDSVTLDKT
+791 
-806 SITLNVGD
+806 
-814 TATLVATATGT
+814 
-825 VTWNTSNPYVVTV
+825 
-838 LNGKLT
+838 
-844 AVGAGTATVSA
+844 
-855 TCGSATVY
+855 
-863 CTVTVTEVVQQ
+863 TEVVQQ

-887 SASTT
+887 SAATT

>member
-1 MQKVRLK
+1 MQKVRWK

-48 YYDNLTTDLEGSA
+48 YYDNLNTDLEGSA

-172 NIVKE
+172 NVVKE

-217 MQTRWGDHNLEF
+217 VQTRWGDHNLEF

-319 AISPST
+319 SISPST

-344 ARANVSWT
+344 ARANASWT

-402 ISGAPAKTDYFEGD
+402 ISGAPVKTAYFEGD

-575 TVWTYDSANTCI
+575 TVWTYDSANKCI

-612 TSAIKHVSDS
+612 TSAIKHVSNS

-649 TSLTLNVGDTAT
+649 TSITLNVGDTAT

-705 ATCTVTVNEVTPPV
+705 ATCTVTVT
-719 TDSVTLDK
+719 K
-727 TSLTLNVG
+727 
-735 DTATLVAT
+735 
-743 ATGTVTWTTSDN
+743 
-755 SVVTVVNGK
+755 
-764 LTAVGAGTATVTATC
+764 
-779 GTAKASCTVTVN
+779 
-791 EVTPPVTDSVTLDKT
+791 
-806 SITLNVGD
+806 
-814 TATLVATATGT
+814 
-825 VTWNTSNPYVVTV
+825 
-838 LNGKLT
+838 
-844 AVGAGTATVSA
+844 
-855 TCGSATVY
+855 
-863 CTVTVTEVVQQ
+863 VVQQ

-924 LQTAISDYNTSVGSQ
+924 LQTAIRDYNTSVGSQ

-954 AAMSFAVMAAVVLFK
+954 AAMSFAVMAAAVLFK

>member
-1 MQKVRLK
+1 
-8 IVLSMLLVV
+8 MLLVV

-48 YYDNLTTDLEGSA
+48 YYDNLNTDLEGSA
-61 FRAELAELITDT
+61 FRQELAELITDT
-73 HTKYTSYSGLAN
+73 HTKYTSYDGLAN

-114 GGSVGATNREH
+114 GANPGSTNREH

-172 NIVKE
+172 NVVKE

-402 ISGAPAKTDYFEGD
+402 ISGAPVKTAYFEGD

-575 TVWTYDSANTCI
+575 TVWTYDSANKCI

-683 NGKLTAVGAGTATVT
+683 
-698 ATCGTAK
+698 
-705 ATCTVTVNEVTPPV
+705 
-719 TDSVTLDK
+719 
-727 TSLTLNVG
+727 
-735 DTATLVAT
+735 
-743 ATGTVTWTTSDN
+743 
-755 SVVTVVNGK
+755 
-764 LTAVGAGTATVTATC
+764 
-779 GTAKASCTVTVN
+779 
-791 EVTPPVTDSVTLDKT
+791 
-806 SITLNVGD
+806 
-814 TATLVATATGT
+814 
-825 VTWNTSNPYVVTV
+825 
-838 LNGKLT
+838 NGKLT

>member
-1 MQKVRLK
+1 
-8 IVLSMLLVV
+8 MLLVV

-48 YYDNLTTDLEGSA
+48 YYDNLNTDLEGSA

-73 HTKYTSYSGLAN
+73 HTKYTSYDGLAN
-85 AFKVADADPD
+85 VLPQSDADPD
-95 NNGNVIWFYTG
+95 INGNILWFYTG
-106 TSVPFSGF
+106 TSVHYTNLSGSSL
-114 GGSVGATNREH
+114 GTTNREH

-132 DAFPAESGPGSDAHH
+132 DAFPEKSGPGSDAHH
-147 LRPTET
+147 LRPTEY
-153 QLNSTRGSKNFD
+153 QINSTRGSKNFD

-217 MQTRWGDHNLEF
+217 VQTRWGDQYNLEF
-229 VDGAGSSKTI
+229 VDSAGNCKTL

-259 RRNEAVFGLQGNR
+259 RRNEVVFGLQGNR

-344 ARANVSWT
+344 ARANASWT

-402 ISGAPAKTDYFEGD
+402 ISGAPVKTAYFEGD

-575 TVWTYDSANTCI
+575 TVWTYDSANKCI

-612 TSAIKHVSDS
+612 TSAIKHVSNS

-649 TSLTLNVGDTAT
+649 TSITLNVGDTAT

-705 ATCTVTVNEVTPPV
+705 ATCTVTVT
-719 TDSVTLDK
+719 K
-727 TSLTLNVG
+727 
-735 DTATLVAT
+735 
-743 ATGTVTWTTSDN
+743 
-755 SVVTVVNGK
+755 
-764 LTAVGAGTATVTATC
+764 
-779 GTAKASCTVTVN
+779 
-791 EVTPPVTDSVTLDKT
+791 
-806 SITLNVGD
+806 
-814 TATLVATATGT
+814 
-825 VTWNTSNPYVVTV
+825 
-838 LNGKLT
+838 
-844 AVGAGTATVSA
+844 
-855 TCGSATVY
+855 
-863 CTVTVTEVVQQ
+863 VVQQ

-924 LQTAISDYNTSVGSQ
+924 LQTAIRDFNTSVGSQ

-954 AAMSFAVMAAVVLFK
+954 AAMSFAVMAAAVLFK

>member
-1 MQKVRLK
+1 
-8 IVLSMLLVV
+8 MLLVV

-73 HTKYTSYSGLAN
+73 HTKYTSYDGLAN

-132 DAFPAESGPGSDAHH
+132 DAFPEKSGPGSDAHH

-217 MQTRWGDHNLEF
+217 MQTRWGDHDQYNLEF

-344 ARANVSWT
+344 ARANASWT

-575 TVWTYDSANTCI
+575 TVWTYDSANKCI

-612 TSAIKHVSDS
+612 TSAIKHVSNS

-705 ATCTVTVNEVTPPV
+705 ATCTVTV
-719 TDSVTLDK
+719 
-727 TSLTLNVG
+727 
-735 DTATLVAT
+735 
-743 ATGTVTWTTSDN
+743 
-755 SVVTVVNGK
+755 
-764 LTAVGAGTATVTATC
+764 
-779 GTAKASCTVTVN
+779 
-791 EVTPPVTDSVTLDKT
+791 
-806 SITLNVGD
+806 
-814 TATLVATATGT
+814 
-825 VTWNTSNPYVVTV
+825 
-838 LNGKLT
+838 
-844 AVGAGTATVSA
+844 
-855 TCGSATVY
+855 
-863 CTVTVTEVVQQ
+863 TEVVQQ

-887 SASTT
+887 SAATT

-924 LQTAISDYNTSVGSQ
+924 LQTAIRDYNTSVGSQ